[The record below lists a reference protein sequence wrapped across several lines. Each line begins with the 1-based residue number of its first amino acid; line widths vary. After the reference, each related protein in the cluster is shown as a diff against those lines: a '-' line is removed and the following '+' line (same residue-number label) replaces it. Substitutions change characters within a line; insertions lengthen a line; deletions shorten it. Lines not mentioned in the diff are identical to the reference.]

1 MAQSYGELYRVKYGA
16 AKTKVTVTGPAVDQE
31 YYKERKPWT
40 MDGETVQ
47 VVDNNEHLGQ
57 IIGVRQ
63 EEQNIDLRIKK
74 GRNSLFSLLGAAF
87 AYNTNTNALYF
98 RR

>member
-57 IIGVRQ
+57 IFGVRQ